1 MEGAAACL
9 KLKHVSMLSVTF
21 TDTQLQACF
30 EGNLANTEATDEL
43 RQVRALM
50 ATYDWFRV
58 LEGPH
63 AHRVHDTIDVL
74 LSRELRPSLH
84 RWFGRPDACLEGAE
98 AVAIR
103 DHLSQLAGERLEQ

>member
-1 MEGAAACL
+1 MFQAKA
-9 KLKHVSMLSVTF
+9 VIVTF

-30 EGNLANTEATDEL
+30 ERNLADTDATDEL

-50 ATYDWFRV
+50 ATYDWFRI

-63 AHRVHDTIDVL
+63 TQRVHDAIELL
-74 LSRELRPSLH
+74 LSRELRSSLR
-84 RWFGRPDACLEGAE
+84 RWYGRPSACLEGAE

-103 DHLSQLAGERLEQ
+103 DHLSQLAGEKLQP

>member
-1 MEGAAACL
+1 M
-9 KLKHVSMLSVTF
+9 VSVNF

-30 EGNLANTEATDEL
+30 ESNLADTEATDEL

-63 AHRVHDTIDVL
+63 AQKVHDTIDLL
-74 LSRELRPSLH
+74 LSPELRASLH
-84 RWFGRPDACLEGAE
+84 QWYGRAGACLDGGDVI
-98 AVAIR
+98 AVR
-103 DHLSQLAGERLEQ
+103 DHLSQLAGEKLGV